1 MVGGSVQND
10 RIGPRQVICNEK
22 KSCAEFHITSRKI
35 TGELARSINL
45 LSLAAGLN
53 SGGELC
59 EELAAQVCSIYN
71 SSLSKISTWKI
82 YLWTLSGGA
91 RVILERSQVFP
102 NTA

>member
-1 MVGGSVQND
+1 MKRRAAPNFTSQVENPSDILHQ
-10 RIGPRQVICNEK
+10 RQ
-22 KSCAEFHITSRKI
+22 I